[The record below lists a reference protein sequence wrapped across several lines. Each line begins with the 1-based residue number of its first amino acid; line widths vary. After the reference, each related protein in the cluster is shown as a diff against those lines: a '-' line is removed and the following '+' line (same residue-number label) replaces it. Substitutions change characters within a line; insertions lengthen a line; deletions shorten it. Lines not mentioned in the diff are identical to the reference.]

1 MITTNLTVSLFYT
14 IPDTIMKKLLI
25 LCVVLVSPSLPVWGQ
40 TDQEAIK
47 SLLYNETVGFF
58 KRDKTRW
65 ADCWAHTPYISFAA
79 NLYGGDFTLIKG
91 WDNMEKQFRS
101 QFNSKRPADNV
112 TVKNS
117 NYTIHQNGNM
127 AFVWYDQTLL
137 DSHGKT
143 DSKESRV
150 VEKIG
155 GKWKIIHVCALTNLN
170 TLSNQAS
177 TSK

>member
-1 MITTNLTVSLFYT
+1 
-14 IPDTIMKKLLI
+14 MKKLLI
-25 LCVVLVSPSLPVWGQ
+25 LCVVLVGPLSFGFGQ
-40 TDQEAIK
+40 NDQAAIK
-47 SLLYNETVGFF
+47 ALLYNETVGFF
-58 KRDKTRW
+58 KRDKVQW

-91 WDNMEKQFRS
+91 WESMEKQFRT

-170 TLSNQAS
+170 TNTVTAQAG
-177 TSK
+177 K

>member
-1 MITTNLTVSLFYT
+1 
-14 IPDTIMKKLLI
+14 MKKLLI
-25 LCVVLVSPSLPVWGQ
+25 LCFVLVGPVLPVWGQ
-40 TDQEAIK
+40 NDQAAIK
-47 SLLYNETVGFF
+47 DLLYNETVGFF
-58 KRDKTRW
+58 KRDKAQW

-91 WDNMEKQFRS
+91 WNNMEKQFKN
-101 QFNSKRPADNV
+101 QFKSGRPADKV

-155 GKWKIIHVCALTNLN
+155 GKWKIIHVTALTNLN
-170 TLSNQAS
+170 TLTAQSG
-177 TSK
+177 K

>member
-1 MITTNLTVSLFYT
+1 
-14 IPDTIMKKLLI
+14 MKKLLI
-25 LCVVLVSPSLPVWGQ
+25 LCVVLVGLHFPAQGQ
-40 TDQEAIK
+40 NDQAAIK
-47 SLLYNETVGFF
+47 TLLYNETVGFF
-58 KRDKTRW
+58 KRDKAQW
-65 ADCWAHTPYISFAA
+65 EDCWAHAPYISFAA

-91 WDNMEKQFRS
+91 WGNMEKQFRN
-101 QFNSKRPADNV
+101 QFKSGRPADKV

-155 GKWKIIHVCALTNLN
+155 GKWKIIHVTALTNLN
-170 TLSNQAS
+170 NLTAQSG
-177 TSK
+177 K